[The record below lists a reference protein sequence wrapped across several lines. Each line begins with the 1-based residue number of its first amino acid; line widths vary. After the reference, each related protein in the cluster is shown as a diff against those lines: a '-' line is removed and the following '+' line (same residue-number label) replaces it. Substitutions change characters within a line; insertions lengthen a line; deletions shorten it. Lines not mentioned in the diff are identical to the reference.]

1 MTQRYERLRAM
12 RRTGAPSSGEMELMM
27 GSGVCSWM
35 EAWGAYASDSPLPAP
50 TAARGQNEI
59 EPSSPG
65 AALPRQAV
73 GILSAMVWTMV
84 KEKMYAIAR

>member
-12 RRTGAPSSGEMELMM
+12 RRMGAPSSGEMELMM
-27 GSGVCSWM
+27 GSGICSWM
-35 EAWGAYASDSPLPAP
+35 DAWGAYASDSPLPVSTVAHS
-50 TAARGQNEI
+50 RNEV
-59 EPSSPG
+59 EPSSN

>member
-12 RRTGAPSSGEMELMM
+12 RRAGAPSSGEMELMM

-35 EAWGAYASDSPLPAP
+35 EAWGEYTSESTLSAPPAAGGCNEVELSPC
-50 TAARGQNEI
+50 
-59 EPSSPG
+59 

-73 GILSAMVWTMV
+73 GILSAMVWTVV